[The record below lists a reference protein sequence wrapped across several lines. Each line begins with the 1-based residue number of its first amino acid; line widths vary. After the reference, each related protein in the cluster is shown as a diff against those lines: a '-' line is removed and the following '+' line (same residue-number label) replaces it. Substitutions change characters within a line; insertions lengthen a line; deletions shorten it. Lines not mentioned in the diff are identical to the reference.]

1 MQDTPPQPEPAP
13 APQSRLARLLPW
25 LVAGVLIVVWAFELN
40 ALQARTLV
48 SESGWKHVDY
58 HVATTFRMLLNLLFC
73 GSLVLLLPRWAQAVG
88 FVVLLLFAQAAGFYH
103 HYFGRGLSWTTLTT
117 QFTEGAESVV
127 LDKAFILPGLLA
139 VSLLLLVVKL
149 ALVWVQGR
157 YPLRWRRRLPLG
169 AALVVAYFASIFIFN
184 STSNTRLTS
193 LRTWMSFDRVGVA
206 QGYLVTWAGE
216 VAYLSNAD
224 RLESALEASKQRDDR
239 ITPIEG
245 PLELPGHVVLLQ
257 VESLDWHVLGLEHD
271 GVEITPNLN
280 ALRDTSMLFQ
290 VTAVHRNGSADADF
304 VMLHRSMVAPGVI
317 NYKIPGYPH
326 GDTLPAAA
334 RAAGRPMTMLHG
346 NKGRFFNRRD
356 AFDQMDFAE
365 LIFLEEMVDTYGQE
379 PKKWGAVPD
388 RELLLLSARLL
399 NGADTPQS
407 QLVITYTSHTPFV
420 MLPDDA
426 DRPFANPDDAVHLRY
441 FNSIHY
447 VDDAIGEYLDAL
459 PDGTTVVIYAD
470 HEGAAGYDA
479 RHRAHGEPELIPVMV
494 WRKGEDLSTRQ
505 RSAAM
510 PEARSAEWS
519 IIDIAGWV
527 RASFDHAAEVTP
539 TPAPAPAPNESRP

>member
-1 MQDTPPQPEPAP
+1 LQDTHPPPPTPA
-13 APQSRLARLLPW
+13 APTSRLRRLLPW
-25 LVAGVLIVVWAFELN
+25 LIAAALAVTWAFELHTF
-40 ALQARTLV
+40 QGRTLV

-58 HVATTFRMLLNLLFC
+58 HVAIYFRMLLNLLFC
-73 GSLVLLLPRWAQAVG
+73 GSLVMLLPRWVQAAG
-88 FVVLLLFAQAAGFYH
+88 FVVLLLFVQAAGFYH

-149 ALVWVQGR
+149 ALVWTQVR
-157 YPLRWRRRLPLG
+157 FPLRWRTRLPLG
-169 AALVVAYFASIFIFN
+169 VAMLAAYFAAIFIFN

-224 RLESALEASKQRDDR
+224 RLESALEAGKQRDDR

-245 PLELPGHVVLLQ
+245 PLDLPGHVVLLQ

-271 GVEITPNLN
+271 GREITPHLN
-280 ALRDTSMLFQ
+280 TLRDTSRLFQ
-290 VTAVHRNGSADADF
+290 VSAVHRNGSADADF

-326 GDTLPAAA
+326 DDTLPAAA

-356 AFDQMDFAE
+356 AFDQMDFQE
-365 LIFLEEMVDTYGQE
+365 LVFLEELVDTYAQE

-388 RELLLLSARLL
+388 RELLQLSARLL
-399 NGADTPQS
+399 NGAATPQS

-447 VDDAIGEYLDAL
+447 VDDAIGGYLESL

-470 HEGAAGYDA
+470 HEGAAEYDA
-479 RHRAHGEPELIPVMV
+479 RRRVRGEPELIPVMV

-505 RSAAM
+505 RSASM
-510 PEARSAEWS
+510 PEAQAGVWS

-527 RASFDHAAEVTP
+527 RASFEHAADQNSS
-539 TPAPAPAPNESRP
+539 PNPDPEEASPE